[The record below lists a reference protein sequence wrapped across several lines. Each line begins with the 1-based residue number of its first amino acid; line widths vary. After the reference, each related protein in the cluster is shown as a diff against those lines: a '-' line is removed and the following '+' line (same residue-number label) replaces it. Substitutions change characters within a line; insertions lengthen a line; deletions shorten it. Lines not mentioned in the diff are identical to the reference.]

1 MWRKRAVPRTAKDA
15 LRTQEIQ
22 KNKLLNI
29 KTNANKLMFF
39 KIYNMQNTGVKY
51 LKNKNK
57 LT

>member
-1 MWRKRAVPRTAKDA
+1 MWRKRAIPRTAKDA